1 MLFVK
6 CHGNRIGSREDI
18 SEEELAE
25 KRRIPTPF
33 GETLSWEYLRY
44 VREHPIRWRV
54 PTAILYG
61 SLDDLTSYAAI
72 TAFADKHGA
81 SLTVAE
87 GAEHWFHTEE
97 QLALLREWITKEN
110 N

>member
-6 CHGNRIGSREDI
+6 CHGNRIGSREDV

-33 GETLSWEYLRY
+33 GETLSWG
-44 VREHPIRWRV
+44 EHPIRWRV

-72 TAFADKHGA
+72 TAFAEKHGA
-81 SLTVAE
+81 FLTVAE

-97 QLALLREWITKEN
+97 QLAVLRDWITKEN
-110 N
+110 S